1 MTSKRHDRA
10 TQLADLAQFVLSVA
24 RDIRIYGRFDPEIME
39 ITLLESLVMNH
50 IERNPGTSPSRLCD
64 EVGLRSSNASALL
77 RSLEAKG
84 LIRRIPD
91 SKDRRSVS
99 LRATPLAAR
108 NLKKVR
114 GEWAQFLARHVNDT
128 ADVAPTIELLSALDE
143 SLTRAGVPVL
153 ARPGRDDQACGLP
166 PTIRQFKPESTLK

>member
-10 TQLADLAQFVLSVA
+10 TQLADLAHFVLSVA
-24 RDIRIYGRFDPEIME
+24 RDIRIYGRFDPEIIE

-84 LIRRIPD
+84 MIRRIPD
-91 SKDRRSVS
+91 PKDRRAVS
-99 LRATPLAAR
+99 LKATPLAAR
-108 NLKKVR
+108 NLKKVLA
-114 GEWAQFLARHVNDT
+114 EWARFLARHVDAKT
-128 ADVAPTIELLSALDE
+128 DVAPTIELLNALDE

-153 ARPGRDDQACGLP
+153 LRPGRDDRSCVP
-166 PTIRQFKPESTLK
+166 PSSIHQLKPELTVK